1 MKEEK
6 EYIKDLSDI
15 REMMERSSRFL
26 SLSGLAG
33 VLSGIYAIAGAFIAY
48 SVFGFNPDSIDYIPS
63 GADNHDTDVVNV
75 ILVAISILVL
85 ALATVVFLSGRN
97 ASKRGEKLWNNSSRR
112 LLANMSVPLATGG
125 ILIIIFIFKN
135 LVGLVAPVSLIF
147 YGLALFGAGRLTLS
161 EVRYL
166 GITQIILGVA
176 GFIFIPYSLVIWVLG
191 FGFVNIVYGIY
202 MHYKY
207 EK

>member
-63 GADNHDTDVVNV
+63 GADNHDTGVVNV

-135 LVGLVAPVSLIF
+135 LVGLVAPASLIF

>member
-33 VLSGIYAIAGAFIAY
+33 VLSGIYAIAGAFISY

-63 GADNHDTDVVNV
+63 GADNHDTGVVNV

-135 LVGLVAPVSLIF
+135 LVGLVAPASLIF

-166 GITQIILGVA
+166 GITQIILGIA